1 MLEEFQAA
9 AKMPIQTR
17 HRSILLSVRFSV
29 ALMFLLVSSWATLFR
44 SYAQRRKKRK
54 RNLPP
59 TPPIKKKKKK
69 KKKRKKQPDPDPY
82 PVRMCACACE
92 KHLPQ
97 LDCQGLRL
105 ADLPTRKHTKTTIAQ
120 TPLKR
125 PVSASRFQTTFIV

>member
-17 HRSILLSVRFSV
+17 LRSILLSVRFSV
-29 ALMFLLVSSWATLFR
+29 ALMFRLVTSWATLFR

-59 TPPIKKKKKK
+59 TPPIKK

-120 TPLKR
+120 NPSKTPCKR
-125 PVSASRFQTTFIV
+125 VSISDDTFIV

>member
-1 MLEEFQAA
+1 MRHEQKIGIDGAA
-9 AKMPIQTR
+9 P
-17 HRSILLSVRFSV
+17 
-29 ALMFLLVSSWATLFR
+29 FR
-44 SYAQRRKKRK
+44 RPNSPGSYAQRRKKRK

-59 TPPIKKKKKK
+59 TPPIKK

-97 LDCQGLRL
+97 LDCQDLRL

-120 TPLKR
+120 SRPKTPCKR
-125 PVSASRFQTTFIV
+125 VSISDGTFIVQVVRSDSTAVKYA